1 MLPVSTKAKEY
12 APGDIVP
19 SSLTIPYN
27 TWATFP
33 FLRLPP
39 ELRNKIYD
47 LVFPECRVLILGNH
61 PQKELEQQKRR
72 HPNQQPSKP
81 RFRLS
86 CRLLANK
93 DSQLTPVPLDVL
105 EVCRTINEEATAY
118 LYAHTTFRFHSVKTV
133 NKFLNLAPTTGI
145 QNIASMEVVHTGYG
159 EPFYTKDSQWK
170 GKDDEKWSMV
180 CARIARELTALQYLD
195 LDLTLTSWP
204 LQLKTTA
211 PWTHPLLTLRGSGLH
226 RVRIVL
232 RHHMFAENRLMM
244 TARSLENLMM
254 TAKGREQRDV
264 EEALEAV
271 REFEKKEA
279 QKASLPTVQAKK
291 ALVIKINP
299 PNVPA
304 GRNNNHQQQG
314 RQTIVSKVKPT
325 TRPVYYQTRGLEQYA
340 RVDLNTVG
348 VAFC

>member
-1 MLPVSTKAKEY
+1 MLPVSSNPEEY

-19 SSLTIPYN
+19 STLTVPYN

-61 PQKELEQQKRR
+61 PQKELEQRNRR
-72 HPNQQPSKP
+72 RPNQQGSKP
-81 RFRLS
+81 RYRLS
-86 CRLLANK
+86 CRLLANQN
-93 DSQLTPVPLDVL
+93 SQITPVPLDVL
-105 EVCRTINEEATAY
+105 EVCRKINEEATAY
-118 LYAHTTFRFHSVKTV
+118 LYAHTTFRFNSVKTV
-133 NKFLNLAPTTGI
+133 NKFLNLAPKTGI
-145 QNIASMEVVHTGYG
+145 QNIASMEVVHVGYG
-159 EPFYTKDSQWK
+159 EPYYTKDSQWK
-170 GKDDEKWSMV
+170 RKADDKWSLV
-180 CARIARELTALQYLD
+180 CARMARELTALQYLD
-195 LDLTLTSWP
+195 IDLTLTSWP

-211 PWTHPLLTLRGSGLH
+211 PWTRPLLTLRGCGLH
-226 RVRIVL
+226 RVRIIL
-232 RHHMFAENRLMM
+232 RHHMFAKHRLAM

-254 TAKGREQRDV
+254 AEKGREERDI

-279 QKASLPTVQAKK
+279 EKAKFLPIQARK
-291 ALVIKINP
+291 ALVIKVNS
-299 PNVPA
+299 PNVA
-304 GRNNNHQQQG
+304 DSRNNIQQKG
-314 RQTIVSKVKPT
+314 RQAIVSKGKST